1 MTEFANYTKILLSAL
16 LSNPRAQDVIAKKI
30 EILQSVYDF
39 HNIAPVSTLFI
50 GFNPAILATKGKVSV
65 TAVDK
70 TVTDYLT
77 AQNIQY
83 TYVDYNSLAADR
95 YNKAFDSVVGFDE
108 FFTFADSDLA
118 QQEAIATICAVTNQV
133 VISTVKDYKNQDFK
147 DKEFS
152 IPALIRNSGQNK
164 IFLEFHDWSLKDRS
178 SWNTTSYEIDNPAT
192 GTVVHGPFARRTM
205 YFKQLAKFSTDAGAV
220 HFQVHKNLMYKSLI
234 KKNYEHVISIIFE

>member
-1 MTEFANYTKILLSAL
+1 MIEFANYTRILLSAL
-16 LSNPRAQDVIAKKI
+16 QNNPRAQDVIAKKI

-39 HNIAPVSTLFI
+39 HNIAPTSTLFI
-50 GFNPAILATKGKVSV
+50 GFNPAILATTGDISI
-65 TAVDK
+65 TAVDA

-77 AQNIQY
+77 QQGIKFDV
-83 TYVDYNSLAADR
+83 VDYAQLISNKYR
-95 YNKAFDSVVGFDE
+95 KAFDSVVGFDE

-118 QQEAIATICAVTNQV
+118 QQDAIATICNVANQV

-152 IPALIRNSGQNK
+152 IPCLIRNSGQNK
-164 IFLEFHDWSLKDRS
+164 IFLEFHDWNPKDRA
-178 SWNTTSYEIDNPAT
+178 SWTTVNYEIDNPA
-192 GTVVHGPFARRTM
+192 GNTVSHGPFARRTM

>member
-39 HNIAPVSTLFI
+39 HNIAPASTLFI
-50 GFNPAILATKGKVSV
+50 GFNPAILATKGRVLV

-118 QQEAIATICAVTNQV
+118 QQI
-133 VISTVKDYKNQDFK
+133 
-147 DKEFS
+147 
-152 IPALIRNSGQNK
+152 IRIKTSK
-164 IFLEFHDWSLKDRS
+164 I
-178 SWNTTSYEIDNPAT
+178 
-192 GTVVHGPFARRTM
+192 
-205 YFKQLAKFSTDAGAV
+205 
-220 HFQVHKNLMYKSLI
+220 KSLAFR
-234 KKNYEHVISIIFE
+234 H